1 MMENKVLKTTK
12 NIVVGFFTLIFIM
25 GFFSKSIV
33 NLFLPK
39 VQVVSAIKGSIEKSI
54 DLEGTIEPK
63 EVYKVRL
70 GGNVIVDEYFVKVG
84 QEVKVGDPIFKI
96 NDKYGFKG
104 EDEQIEDL
112 KLLLEKEA
120 VKLDRL
126 KNSSFII
133 DEKNI
138 EVLEDKIQSKKNEI
152 SKLEQLYESGA
163 ISLSELER
171 NKESLKDLE
180 NNLEIK
186 KILLEE
192 KKKENLL
199 EIKEAE
205 NNIKRIKNE
214 ISEIENKKKFYAKVS
229 DDGIYYSDV
238 DGVILRL
245 NQVNRILG
253 KDTTIIEIGKVKG
266 YNSVKFVAYVPDKY
280 YYFVKNAAKIE
291 IETENKNL
299 VPDAARIV
307 NVSEVA
313 ENKLIKIEAIF
324 GDEAQGVPVL
334 GQRLQ
339 GKISKEYSKENT
351 IPKVAVIPYDGYGVG
366 KEGYVYVVEEK
377 KGILGTEYIAKKIDV
392 VMVVVGD
399 NQVCVRG
406 LETLEKPRVITNLS
420 YKIKDGVKVH
430 LWD

>member
-1 MMENKVLKTTK
+1 MENKVLKTTK

-39 VQVVSAIKGSIEKSI
+39 VQVVTAVKGSIEKSVE
-54 DLEGTIEPK
+54 LEGTIEPK
-63 EVYKVRL
+63 EIYKVRL

-96 NDKYGFKG
+96 NNEYGFKG
-104 EDEQIEDL
+104 EDEQIQDL
-112 KLLLEKEA
+112 KLLLEKEEFR
-120 VKLDRL
+120 LERL

-138 EVLEDKIQSKKNEI
+138 EILEDKILSQKNEI
-152 SKLEQLYESGA
+152 SKLEELYKSGA
-163 ISLSELER
+163 INYSTLER
-171 NKESLKDLE
+171 NKESLKELE

-199 EIKEAE
+199 EIKEVE
-205 NNIKRIKNE
+205 NNIKQIKNK
-214 ISEIENKKKFYAKVS
+214 ISEIEKRKKFYAKVA

-253 KDTTIIEIGKVKG
+253 KDTTIVEIGKVKG
-266 YNSVKFVAYVPDKY
+266 YNSVKLIAYVPDKY
-280 YYFVKNAAKIE
+280 YYFVKNAVKIE
-291 IETENKNL
+291 IETENKNFI
-299 VPDAARIV
+299 PETARIV

-313 ENKLIKIEAIF
+313 ENKLIEIEAIF
-324 GDEAQGVPVL
+324 EDEVKGVPVL
-334 GQRLQ
+334 GQKLR
-339 GKISKEYSKENT
+339 GKISKKYKKENT

-366 KEGYVYVVEEK
+366 KEGYVYAVEEK

-392 VMVVVGD
+392 VMLVVGD
-399 NQVCVRG
+399 SQVCVRG
-406 LETLEKPRVITNLS
+406 LETLEKPMVITNLS

-430 LWD
+430 LWE